1 MRKRMIPFVSGMLT
15 MALIGTL
22 SIGAL
27 AASGAMTITVDTID
41 IQVNGETFV
50 PTDVNGVEVPVF
62 AYNGTTYVP
71 LRALAEAYGLE
82 VGYDAES
89 NIATVTDPAMVSGTG
104 STLTVDYSD
113 WSAEKDA
120 AYQEFRGMWSEPE
133 MWSSGDYGVVDY
145 IGGLSSEELVE
156 YLRQTGEE
164 RIIEFQIRFGT
175 ELCEAQKA
183 DPRRFRI
190 AFAIFNKVN
199 SAGGP
204 TGSTYD
210 ETDVIRHIEGQ
221 QF

>member
-190 AFAIFNKVN
+190 AFAILK
-199 SAGGP
+199 
-204 TGSTYD
+204 GSNF
-210 ETDVIRHIEGQ
+210 RQ
-221 QF
+221 MLL